1 MTKRNY
7 LETIVYFFE
16 NGEFAP
22 EVEVDETDV
31 IDFCKHEIELI
42 DIKNEKSRAKSSATA
57 KKNDELAQKILS
69 VLTVEPQTIAQV
81 VAVLDDEDTSAAK
94 VTYRL
99 AALAKD
105 GTIGKVQVDVGE
117 KKMCA
122 YHLIVD

>member
-7 LETIVYFFE
+7 LETIIYFFE

-22 EVEVDETDV
+22 EVEIDEAD
-31 IDFCKHEIELI
+31 IINFCKHEIELI
-42 DIKNEKSRAKSSATA
+42 DIKNEKGRAKSSATA

-105 GTIGKVQVDVGE
+105 GTIGKIKVDVGE